1 MRDVLSEGAS
11 LVVADERVG
20 EALSAPADFNDRLM
34 YAFSVTHCLPATM
47 AEEPSQATG
56 TVLRPAMMR
65 SSGTKAGFSSVD
77 ELPVEHDFWRLYR
90 FQP

>member
-1 MRDVLSEGAS
+1 VRDVLSEGAS